1 MELETGE
8 SQLREKVDSI
18 QKRMI
23 IWQVLTTGSLIALFI
38 AVMLLAL
45 NKREA
50 VGIDKSST
58 HSESDHRSQVKF
70 IDGIGEVTLAGGM
83 IRMDLSRLETDEN
96 GEQVLGNTGQLV
108 LPPDGFLRSFSA
120 MENLVQQLKDA
131 GLVESKDN
139 KRKYSPKD

>member
-1 MELETGE
+1 
-8 SQLREKVDSI
+8 
-18 QKRMI
+18 
-23 IWQVLTTGSLIALFI
+23 
-38 AVMLLAL
+38 
-45 NKREA
+45 
-50 VGIDKSST
+50 
-58 HSESDHRSQVKF
+58 
-70 IDGIGEVTLAGGM
+70 
-83 IRMDLSRLETDEN
+83 MDLSRLETDEN

>member
-23 IWQVLTTGSLIALFI
+23 IWQVLTTGSLIALSI

-50 VGIDKSST
+50 VGIDKSL
-58 HSESDHRSQVKF
+58 R
-70 IDGIGEVTLAGGM
+70 IGPPKSGKVY
-83 IRMDLSRLETDEN
+83 RWNRR
-96 GEQVLGNTGQLV
+96 GNPCRWNDT
-108 LPPDGFLRSFSA
+108 
-120 MENLVQQLKDA
+120 N
-131 GLVESKDN
+131 GLVEAGN
-139 KRKYSPKD
+139 